1 MKIYKVKY
9 QLYILPF
16 IKITHDT
23 ILSGEYEFIIGWFNL
38 EMAIPFK
45 PKNRISGV
53 KTDYS
58 KHGSYLV
65 TERFH
70 DGSLNFFEVGDTI
83 EIDYEVIHNNYN
95 QRKFDHFSIF
105 HTPKSG
111 DEVYV
116 EIFNRGNQENYD
128 SVIKNI
134 TKISN
139 ETTGFKTPK

>member
-1 MKIYKVKY
+1 MSVSLKVKN
-9 QLYILPF
+9 
-16 IKITHDT
+16 KKEEREH
-23 ILSGEYEFIIGWFNL
+23 
-38 EMAIPFK
+38 
-45 PKNRISGV
+45 
-53 KTDYS
+53 DYS

-128 SVIKNI
+128 SLVENI

-139 ETTGFKTPK
+139 KTTGFKTPK